1 MNQSLNYI
9 STILFALAIAH
20 SFLSK
25 PISELVHKFPKY
37 KKTWHLLSEVEIVFG
52 LWGLVFLI
60 ISLGNIGFNNTLEF
74 LNQLSFV
81 EPLFV
86 FVVMVIAASNP
97 ILNFITSL
105 ISKMTLLFKKN
116 QSVIFYGLILS
127 AIPLFGSLITE
138 PAAMTL
144 AALLLKE
151 HFYSK
156 NISTPLMYAT
166 LAVLF
171 VNISIGG
178 LLTPYAAPPVL
189 MVANKWGWDLSFML
203 LTFGW
208 KSILVVFVN
217 TYLLTRI
224 FNSEIRNIKVN
235 ISKIAST
242 SIPFYVIAIHLVF
255 LMATVYFLHHA
266 AIFFAIFLFFLAY
279 ALIHKEHQ
287 NQLII
292 KEGLLVSSFLA
303 GIVILGQG
311 QVWWLTKVVGDFG
324 ADATFYSTAL
334 LTPFIDN
341 AALTYLGSLLPD
353 TNYDYRYALV
363 AGAMAAGGLTVI
375 ANAPNPAGY
384 SILGKYFKKEAFNPL
399 IFFGYALAPTIFAM
413 FIFRVFTFINI

>member
-20 SFLSK
+20 SFLCK
-25 PISELVHKFPKY
+25 PISELAHTFPGY
-37 KKTWHLLSEVEIVFG
+37 KKTWHLLGEVEIVFG

-60 ISLGNIGFNNTLEF
+60 ISIGNIGFNSTLNF
-74 LNQLSFV
+74 LDQLSFV

-171 VNISIGG
+171 VNISLGG

-189 MVANKWGWDLSFML
+189 MVAHKWGWDLNFML

-208 KSILVVFVN
+208 KSILVVFFN

-235 ISKIAST
+235 LSKIAST

-255 LMATVYFLHHA
+255 LMATVYFSHHA
-266 AIFFAIFLFFLAY
+266 AIFFAIFLLFLAY
-279 ALIHKEHQ
+279 VLIHKEHQ
-287 NQLII
+287 NKLII

-413 FIFRVFTFINI
+413 FIFRVFTFINA

>member
-25 PISELVHKFPKY
+25 PISELAHTFPMY

-52 LWGLVFLI
+52 LWGLVFLV
-60 ISLGNIGFNNTLEF
+60 ISLSNIGFNNTLEF

-97 ILNFITSL
+97 LLNFITSL
-105 ISKMTLLFKKN
+105 IGKITLLFNKN

-171 VNISIGG
+171 VNISVGG

-208 KSILVVFVN
+208 KSILVVFFN
-217 TYLLTRI
+217 TYLLTQI

-311 QVWWLTKVVGDFG
+311 QVWWLTKAVGDFG

-413 FIFRVFTFINI
+413 FIFRVFAFINI

>member
-9 STILFALAIAH
+9 STILFALAITH

-25 PISELVHKFPKY
+25 PILELAHTFPKY
-37 KKTWHLLSEVEIVFG
+37 KKTWHLLGEVEIVFG

-60 ISLGNIGFNNTLEF
+60 VSLGNIGFNNTLEF

-105 ISKMTLLFKKN
+105 ISKITLLFKKN

-208 KSILVVFVN
+208 KSVLVVFFN
-217 TYLLTRI
+217 TYVLTQI
-224 FNSEIRNIKVN
+224 FNDEIKSVKVN
-235 ISKIAST
+235 LTKIAST
-242 SIPFYVIAIHLVF
+242 PIPFYVIAIHLAF
-255 LMATVYFLHHA
+255 LIATVYFSHHA
-266 AIFFAIFLFFLAY
+266 AIFFGVFLLFLAY
-279 ALIHKEHQ
+279 VLIHKEHQ
-287 NQLII
+287 NKLII
-292 KEGLLVSSFLA
+292 KEGLLVASFLA
-303 GIVILGQG
+303 GIVVLGQG

-324 ADATFYSTAL
+324 VDATFYSTAL
-334 LTPFIDN
+334 LTPFVDN

-353 TNYDYRYALV
+353 VHYDYQYALV

-384 SILGKYFKKEAFNPL
+384 SILSKYFKKEAFNPL
-399 IFFGYALAPTIFAM
+399 VFFGYAVAPTIFAM
-413 FIFRVFTFINI
+413 FIFRVFASIDA

>member
-1 MNQSLNYI
+1 MNQSLNFI
-9 STILFALAIAH
+9 STILFILAIAH

-25 PISELVHKFPKY
+25 PILELAHTFPKY
-37 KKTWHLLSEVEIVFG
+37 KKTLHLLSEIEIIFG
-52 LWGLVFLI
+52 LWSLIFLT
-60 ISLGNIGFNNTLEF
+60 ISLGNIGFNSTLDF
-74 LNQLSFV
+74 VSNLSFV

-86 FVVMVIAASNP
+86 FVIMVIAASNP

-105 ISKMTLLFKKN
+105 IGKITLLFKKN

-127 AIPLFGSLITE
+127 AIPLIGSLITE

-189 MVANKWGWDLSFML
+189 MVAHKWGWDLNFML

-208 KSILVVFVN
+208 KSILVVFFN

-224 FNSEIRNIKVN
+224 FNNEIKTVKVN
-235 ISKIAST
+235 LKKIVSI
-242 SIPFYVIAIHLVF
+242 SIPFYVIAIHLAF
-255 LMATVYFLHHA
+255 LIAIVYFSHHPV
-266 AIFFAIFLFFLAY
+266 IFFGIFLFFLAY
-279 ALIHKEHQ
+279 VLIHKEHQ
-287 NQLII
+287 NKLII
-292 KEGLLVSSFLA
+292 KEGLLVAFFLA

-311 QVWWLTKVVGDFG
+311 QIWWLSKVVGDLG
-324 ADATFYSTAL
+324 VDATFYSTAL

-341 AALTYLGSLLPD
+341 AALTYLGSLLP
-353 TNYDYRYALV
+353 NIHYDYQYALV
-363 AGAMAAGGLTVI
+363 SAAMAAGGLTVI

-384 SILGKYFKKEAFNPL
+384 SILGKYFKKQAFNPL
-399 IFFGYALAPTIFAM
+399 VFFGYALAPT
-413 FIFRVFTFINI
+413 VFTIFVFKIFVFIDA

>member
-1 MNQSLNYI
+1 
-9 STILFALAIAH
+9 
-20 SFLSK
+20 
-25 PISELVHKFPKY
+25 
-37 KKTWHLLSEVEIVFG
+37 
-52 LWGLVFLI
+52 
-60 ISLGNIGFNNTLEF
+60 
-74 LNQLSFV
+74 
-81 EPLFV
+81 
-86 FVVMVIAASNP
+86 
-97 ILNFITSL
+97 
-105 ISKMTLLFKKN
+105 LLFKKN

-208 KSILVVFVN
+208 KSVLVVFFN
-217 TYLLTRI
+217 TYVLTQI
-224 FNSEIRNIKVN
+224 FNDEIKSVKVN
-235 ISKIAST
+235 LTKIAST
-242 SIPFYVIAIHLVF
+242 PIPFYVIAIHLAF
-255 LMATVYFLHHA
+255 LIATVYFSHHA
-266 AIFFAIFLFFLAY
+266 AIFFGVFLLFLAY
-279 ALIHKEHQ
+279 VLIHKEHQ
-287 NQLII
+287 NKLII
-292 KEGLLVSSFLA
+292 KEGLLVASFLA
-303 GIVILGQG
+303 GIVVLGQG

-324 ADATFYSTAL
+324 VDATFYSTAL
-334 LTPFIDN
+334 LTPFVDN

-353 TNYDYRYALV
+353 VHYDYQYALV

-384 SILGKYFKKEAFNPL
+384 SILSKYFKKEAFNPL
-399 IFFGYALAPTIFAM
+399 VFFGYAVAPTIFAM
-413 FIFRVFTFINI
+413 FIFRVFASIDA